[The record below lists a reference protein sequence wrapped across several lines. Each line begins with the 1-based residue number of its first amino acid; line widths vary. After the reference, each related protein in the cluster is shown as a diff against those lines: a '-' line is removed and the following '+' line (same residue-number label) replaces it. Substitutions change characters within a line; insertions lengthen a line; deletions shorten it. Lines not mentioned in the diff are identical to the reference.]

1 MLVSVSVPTDPKAD
15 TVMTTSGR
23 MQLPADVLINA
34 TSTIR
39 YTDYVN
45 SE

>member
-1 MLVSVSVPTDPKAD
+1 MQVSVSVPLDPKAD

-23 MQLPADVLINA
+23 MQLTAGVLINA

-39 YTDYVN
+39 CTDYVN